1 MSGIDLRD
9 ADDFGSSDSAVLEP
23 APLIIWLIA
32 GAEQGNVWQAGLEQ
46 HGIRLCAEADDE
58 CQLILVDE
66 RCADYSAQ
74 LARLPD
80 RPGRPP
86 LFFLVTNGAEP
97 DCIRAF
103 AAGADDYVH
112 LPISPEALAARLKR
126 VQVKLRDT
134 SSMREQLNQSAQV
147 AFQSMSINAEL
158 GRILH
163 YMESSFACQEFAALA
178 ELTLQTLAE
187 LGLHSSLGIFHD
199 RGLEY
204 FYDDAIRRPIEQE
217 VIENSRHLGR
227 ISDFGS
233 RTILNYPHVG
243 LLIRNMP
250 LDDPLPYGILKDH
263 ICYIGNG
270 LEARC
275 RALIT
280 ERHARERSLRIQ
292 TTAAVLQQMMAQME
306 QAKLDV
312 TDRSTL
318 ELQGM
323 LDALHHEFSRLC
335 LTGKEEQTLMLLLT
349 DASDRIHALFRHAAE
364 QDQQFQRLLSGV
376 AKTLER

>member
-1 MSGIDLRD
+1 M
-9 ADDFGSSDSAVLEP
+9 
-23 APLIIWLIA
+23 
-32 GAEQGNVWQAGLEQ
+32 
-46 HGIRLCAEADDE
+46 
-58 CQLILVDE
+58 
-66 RCADYSAQ
+66 
-74 LARLPD
+74 
-80 RPGRPP
+80 
-86 LFFLVTNGAEP
+86 
-97 DCIRAF
+97 
-103 AAGADDYVH
+103 
-112 LPISPEALAARLKR
+112 
-126 VQVKLRDT
+126 
-134 SSMREQLNQSAQV
+134 
-147 AFQSMSINAEL
+147 
-158 GRILH
+158 
-163 YMESSFACQEFAALA
+163 
-178 ELTLQTLAE
+178 
-187 LGLHSSLGIFHD
+187 GLHSSLGIFHD

-217 VIENSRHLGR
+217 VIESSRHLGR

-250 LDDPLPYGILKDH
+250 LDDPLRYGILKDH